1 MDLKNKEI
9 NEIILNSKDIYNNNK
24 KGIFFCFWYCFE
36 KIFLFF
42 FVNICPIIYCINLN
56 NLLNSKIISKLQF
69 GLLKKDFI

>member
-36 KIFLFF
+36 KNFFAF
-42 FVNICPIIYCINLN
+42 FVNICPI
-56 NLLNSKIISKLQF
+56 
-69 GLLKKDFI
+69 FIVLI